1 MIKKSIKNMTPRDIA
16 NLQLQ
21 AYNAKDID
29 AFCALFDDQ
38 AELIDLP
45 SSETIASGIDAIR
58 KIYEGRFSEP
68 DLYCKVH
75 AHSDIGNFAIDRE
88 TVYGIA
94 DAPVDVVAMYEVM
107 GGKIQRVFFIRD

>member
-1 MIKKSIKNMTPRDIA
+1 MTPRDIA
-16 NLQLQ
+16 QLQLI
-21 AYNAKDID
+21 AYNNKDLD

-45 SSETIASGIDAIR
+45 SSQVIAQGMDEIR
-58 KIYEGRFSEP
+58 EMYAKRFSEP
-68 DLYCKVH
+68 NLSCTVH

-94 DAPVDVVAMYEVM
+94 DHPVDVVAMYEVIND
-107 GGKIQRVFFIRD
+107 KIQRVFFIRQNN